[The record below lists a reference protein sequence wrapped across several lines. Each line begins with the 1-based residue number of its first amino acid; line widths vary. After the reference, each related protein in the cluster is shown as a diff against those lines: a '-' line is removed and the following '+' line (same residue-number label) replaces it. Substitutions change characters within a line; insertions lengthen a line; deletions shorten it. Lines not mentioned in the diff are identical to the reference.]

1 MRWPSRGRHHQ
12 ANATKIIEDGRSRP
26 QEKREIKR
34 LIKKK
39 AQGPVAAMTGL
50 LRKRPSQKDGGRTET
65 DAPPP
70 DVEAPSGDKPTL
82 DRSGSKLTPERR
94 STLENEEVQEEIRKE
109 VRIAAGRLG
118 RVFLYGTSMWIKDQ
132 HLDIFFRWVY
142 VRRADTSPM
151 NRGDAAAATW
161 IFRGN
166 KSRRR
171 RGRDVDIRSR
181 RPRVGSKPEKGRRD
195 VQDPASCFRDVWFP
209 GLESG
214 VCEFAA
220 FGASVILTAFGHGE
234 SAEYPDRAE
243 ISPAGLDFAMYVKRT
258 TRAAKMSRNG
268 ARATEIWSS
277 PSQVPGHVPQ
287 ARRPLAG
294 RRREGRRRRVCGSGG
309 DVRLRQLVL

>member
-161 IFRGN
+161 IFRGS

-171 RGRDVDIRSR
+171 RGCGVDIS
-181 RPRVGSKPEKGRRD
+181 
-195 VQDPASCFRDVWFP
+195 
-209 GLESG
+209 L
-214 VCEFAA
+214 
-220 FGASVILTAFGHGE
+220 
-234 SAEYPDRAE
+234 
-243 ISPAGLDFAMYVKRT
+243 
-258 TRAAKMSRNG
+258 
-268 ARATEIWSS
+268 
-277 PSQVPGHVPQ
+277 
-287 ARRPLAG
+287 
-294 RRREGRRRRVCGSGG
+294 
-309 DVRLRQLVL
+309 

>member
-1 MRWPSRGRHHQ
+1 MWFSAFAIFEYAVVNMLFR
-12 ANATKIIEDGRSRP
+12 IEARVVKARDKAEDEAGIKKLE
-26 QEKREIKR
+26 EKREIKR

-142 VRRADTSPM
+142 LPLYAILS
-151 NRGDAAAATW
+151 AALL
-161 IFRGN
+161 N
-166 KSRRR
+166 
-171 RGRDVDIRSR
+171 DVI
-181 RPRVGSKPEKGRRD
+181 
-195 VQDPASCFRDVWFP
+195 
-209 GLESG
+209 
-214 VCEFAA
+214 
-220 FGASVILTAFGHGE
+220 
-234 SAEYPDRAE
+234 
-243 ISPAGLDFAMYVKRT
+243 
-258 TRAAKMSRNG
+258 
-268 ARATEIWSS
+268 
-277 PSQVPGHVPQ
+277 
-287 ARRPLAG
+287 
-294 RRREGRRRRVCGSGG
+294 
-309 DVRLRQLVL
+309 